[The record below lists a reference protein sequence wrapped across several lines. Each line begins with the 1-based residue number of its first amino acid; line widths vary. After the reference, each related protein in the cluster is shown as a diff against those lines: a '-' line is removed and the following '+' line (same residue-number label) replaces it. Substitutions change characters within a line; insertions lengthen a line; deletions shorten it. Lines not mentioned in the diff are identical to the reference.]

1 MTETESNAA
10 RVRSAHTDAR
20 RVSSTWLLGALVPLA
35 SPGVAL
41 AQETAP
47 APEEHQATEH
57 QATVEEI
64 VVTAR
69 RFEES
74 LQSTPVAVSAFTG
87 AGLEQ
92 AGAFSLVDAAAA
104 VPNLTMSSTGSGAG
118 GTSNTQAFLRGVGQ
132 TDFLI
137 TTDPGVAIYIDGV
150 YYARTT
156 GSAFDVIDL
165 ERIEVLRGPQGTLFG
180 KNAVG
185 GAISL
190 ISRPPSDR
198 TGGSLQL
205 TTGSFNRADI
215 RASVDLPLSDTV
227 RTRISGVWRNRD
239 GFARR
244 TVDGGDL
251 SDQNQLGG
259 RFYLDWAPSD
269 RVSFSFIADGTRER
283 GGSAQSALMSFNP
296 NVGLARLW
304 RNLVQIPQGL
314 SLPIVNAATPF
325 VSSATG
331 PNVSNLDLWGT
342 SLTGKFE
349 VSDNIEIK
357 SITAY
362 RKLKAEF
369 ARDGDNSPSSYVE
382 THNRVNQD
390 QFSQELQLIGGGPD
404 SKFRWVVGGY
414 YFNEGA
420 IDRNDVRLASG
431 LYRALEALPGPVV
444 PLSPAPCPVACAG
457 GPGNPINIG
466 FDLDFDIYNRIR
478 TRSYAA
484 FGQASYAITDALR
497 ASVGLRYTKEDKSYF
512 LDHRRVNSGA
522 PIIVPTLV
530 KRSDDDISPR
540 FGLDYRA
547 SEAVFLYASAAKGFK
562 SGGFN
567 GRPTTIGAVQSFGP
581 ETLWSYEIGAK
592 TDLLNRRL
600 RFNIA
605 GFFSEY
611 KDIQLSSVRADSTG
625 NLILVT
631 ENAGRAETKGVEIEL
646 TAIPTTGLNFTAS
659 LGYLDARYTSL
670 NPGAT
675 ITLATSF
682 VKAPEWTAGAALSYT
697 FELSP
702 GAGDLMLRGDWTYR
716 SHYFNEPTNST
727 IIDQDGFSLFNAR
740 IAWTSP
746 AERFEVALFGTNLTD
761 KRYIASGLSSATSFG
776 LEEANFGRPRE
787 WGASLKYS
795 F

>member
-1 MTETESNAA
+1 MKDTGAQRSIWADSNLEAGLRRASSKCLLAALLSSCMTGAAFAQPTTESASEAA
-10 RVRSAHTDAR
+10 
-20 RVSSTWLLGALVPLA
+20 
-35 SPGVAL
+35 
-41 AQETAP
+41 Q
-47 APEEHQATEH
+47 
-57 QATVEEI
+57 VEEI

-69 RFEES
+69 RYEED

-92 AGAFSLVDAAAA
+92 AGVSSLVDAAAA
-104 VPNLTMSSTGSGAG
+104 VPNLTMSTSSSGSG
-118 GTSNTQAFLRGVGQ
+118 GTSNTQTFLRGVGQ

-165 ERIEVLRGPQGTLFG
+165 ERVEVLRGPQGTLFG

-190 ISRPPSDR
+190 ISRPPADAF
-198 TGGSLQL
+198 GGSLQL
-205 TTGSFNRADI
+205 TTGRFNRADV
-215 RASVDLPLSDTV
+215 RASVDLPLSDTL
-227 RTRISGVWRNRD
+227 RSRISGVWRNRD
-239 GFARR
+239 GFGRR
-244 TVDGGDL
+244 IVDGDDMG
-251 SDQNQLGG
+251 DQNQLGG
-259 RFYLDWAPSD
+259 RFYLDWTPSD
-269 RVSFSFIADGTRER
+269 KVSFSFIADGTRER
-283 GGSAQSALMSFNP
+283 GGSAQATLMSFNR

-304 RNLVQIPQGL
+304 NGLVAAPQGL

-325 VSSATG
+325 VNSGTG

-342 SLTGKFE
+342 SLTGNWE
-349 VSDNIEIK
+349 LADNLSLK

-404 SKFRWVVGGY
+404 SSFRWVLGGY

-420 IDRNDVRLASG
+420 IDRNDVRLAGG
-431 LYRALEALPGPVV
+431 LFRALEALPGPVV
-444 PLSPAPCPVACAG
+444 QLSPAPCPVACAG
-457 GPGNPINIG
+457 GRGNPINAG
-466 FDLDFDIYNRIR
+466 FDLDFNIFNRIR
-478 TRSYAA
+478 TKSYAA
-484 FGQASYAITDALR
+484 FGQASYAITDAFS

-512 LDHRRVNSGA
+512 LDHRRINSGV

-530 KRSDDDISPR
+530 QRSDNDTSPR
-540 FGLDYRA
+540 FGLEYRA
-547 SEAVFLYASAAKGFK
+547 SEAVFLYTSASKGFK

-567 GRPTTIGAVQSFGP
+567 GRPTVNAAVQSFGP
-581 ETLWSYEIGAK
+581 ETLWSYEIGMK
-592 TDLLNRRL
+592 TDLLDRRL
-600 RFNIA
+600 RFNVA
-605 GFFSEY
+605 GFFSQY
-611 KDIQLSSVRADSTG
+611 KDIQLSSVRADPTG

-646 TAIPTTGLNFTAS
+646 TAVPTRGLNFTAS
-659 LGYLDARYTSL
+659 LGYLDAQYTKL

-675 ITLATSF
+675 VTLDTEF
-682 VKAPEWTAGAALSYT
+682 VKAPEWTTSAALSYT

-702 GAGDLMLRGDWTYR
+702 GMGDLSLRGDLTYR
-716 SHYFNEPTNST
+716 SDYFNEPTNST
-727 IIDQDGFSLFNAR
+727 VIDQDGFGLFNAR
-740 IAWTSP
+740 IAWTDP
-746 AERFEVALFGTNLTD
+746 GERFEVALFGTNLTD
-761 KRYIASGLSSATSFG
+761 KRYIVSGLSSATSFG

-787 WGASLKYS
+787 WGLSAKYT

>member
-1 MTETESNAA
+1 MTRMERAFSPS
-10 RVRSAHTDAR
+10 RVRRLAISASQLSLA
-20 RVSSTWLLGALVPLA
+20 LLLA
-35 SPGVAL
+35 QPAL
-41 AQETAP
+41 AQSETAEAGTRAEPEP
-47 APEEHQATEH
+47 AG
-57 QATVEEI
+57 VEEI

-69 RFEES
+69 RYEEN
-74 LQSTPVAVSAFTG
+74 LQSTPLAVSAFSG

-92 AGAFSLVDAAAA
+92 AGVTSLVDVAAA

-118 GTSNTQAFLRGVGQ
+118 GSSNTQTFLRGVGQ

-165 ERIEVLRGPQGTLFG
+165 ERVEVLRGPQGTLFG

-190 ISRPPSDR
+190 ISRPPSDQF
-198 TGGSLQL
+198 GGSLQL
-205 TTGSFNRADI
+205 TTGRFNRADI
-215 RASVDLPLSDTV
+215 RASLDVPMSETL
-227 RTRISGVWRNRD
+227 RARISGVWRNRD
-239 GFARR
+239 GFAKRL
-244 TVDGGDL
+244 TDGTDL
-251 SDQNQLGG
+251 GDQNQLGG
-259 RFYLDWAPSD
+259 RLHLDWTPSD
-269 RVSFSFIADGTRER
+269 RLSFSLIADGTRER

-304 RNLVQIPQGL
+304 SNLVQIPQGL

-331 PNVSNLDLWGT
+331 PNVSNLDLWGV
-342 SLTGKFE
+342 SLTSKFE
-349 VSDNIEIK
+349 VSDDIEIK

-362 RKLKAEF
+362 RELKAEF

-390 QFSQELQLIGGGPD
+390 QFSQELQILGGGPD
-404 SKFRWVVGGY
+404 SRFRWVLGGY

-420 IDRNDVRLASG
+420 IDRNDVRLAGG
-431 LYRALEALPGPVV
+431 LFRALEALPGPVV
-444 PLSPAPCPVACAG
+444 PLSPAPCPTACAG
-457 GPGNPINIG
+457 GAGNPINIG
-466 FDLDFDIYNRIR
+466 FDLDFDIFNRIR
-478 TRSYAA
+478 TKSYAA
-484 FGQASYAITDALR
+484 FGQASYNITDALR

-512 LDHRRVNSGA
+512 LDHRRINAGV

-530 KRSDDDISPR
+530 SRSDDDVSPR
-540 FGLDYRA
+540 FGLDFQA
-547 SEAVFLYASAAKGFK
+547 SDAVFLYASASKGFK

-567 GRPTTIGAVQSFGP
+567 GRPTTVAAVQSFGP

-592 TDLLNRRL
+592 TNLLDRRL

-605 GFFSEY
+605 GFFSKY
-611 KDIQLSSVRADSTG
+611 KDIQLTSVRADSTG

-631 ENAGRAETKGVEIEL
+631 ENAGRAETRGVEIEL
-646 TAIPTTGLNFTAS
+646 TAIPARGLNVTAS
-659 LGYLDARYTSL
+659 LGYLDAKYTSL

-675 ITLATSF
+675 ITLNTKF
-682 VKAPEWTAGAALSYT
+682 VKAPEWTTGASLSYT

-702 GAGDLMLRGDWTYR
+702 EAGDLTLRGDWTMR
-716 SHYFNEPTNST
+716 SDYFNEPTNST

-746 AERFEVALFGTNLTD
+746 GERFEIALFGTNLTD
-761 KRYIASGLSSATSFG
+761 KRYIVSGLSSATSFG

-787 WGASLKYS
+787 WGLSARYK

>member
-1 MTETESNAA
+1 MASKWLVAA
-10 RVRSAHTDAR
+10 LLSSAACGTAF
-20 RVSSTWLLGALVPLA
+20 
-35 SPGVAL
+35 
-41 AQETAP
+41 AQAAP
-47 APEEHQATEH
+47 AGDEAEQAAEGT
-57 QATVEEI
+57 TVGDI

-69 RFEES
+69 RYEES
-74 LQSTPVAVSAFTG
+74 LQSTPIAVSAFTG
-87 AGLEQ
+87 EGLEQ
-92 AGAFSLVDAAAA
+92 AGVSSLVDAAAA

-118 GTSNTQAFLRGVGQ
+118 GTSNTQIFMRGVGQ

-190 ISRPPSDR
+190 ISRPPSDQA
-198 TGGSLQL
+198 GGSLQL
-205 TTGSFNRADI
+205 TTGRFNRADI
-215 RASVDLPLSDTV
+215 RASVDLPLSDTL
-227 RTRISGVWRNRD
+227 RSRISGVWRNRD
-239 GFARR
+239 GFAKR
-244 TVDGGDL
+244 TFDGGQL

-259 RFYLDWAPSD
+259 RFYLDWTPSD

-283 GGSAQSALMSFNP
+283 GGSAQSALLSFNP

-304 RNLVQIPQGL
+304 NALVAAPQGL

-349 VSDNIEIK
+349 IADDIEIK

-369 ARDGDNSPSSYVE
+369 ARDADNSPSSYVE

-390 QFSQELQLIGGGPD
+390 QFSQELQLLGGGPG
-404 SKFRWVVGGY
+404 SSFRWVLGGY

-420 IDRNDVRLASG
+420 IDRNDVRLAGG
-431 LYRALEALPGPVV
+431 LFRALEALPGRVV
-444 PLSPAPCPVACAG
+444 QLSPAPCPTACAG
-457 GPGNPINIG
+457 GAGNPINIG
-466 FDLDFDIYNRIR
+466 FDLDFNIFNRIR
-478 TRSYAA
+478 TESYAA
-484 FGQASYAITDALR
+484 FGQASYAITDALS
-497 ASVGLRYTKEDKSYF
+497 ASVGLRYTKEDKTYF
-512 LDHRRVNSGA
+512 LDHRRVNAGV
-522 PIIVPTLV
+522 PIIVPTTV

-540 FGLDYRA
+540 FGLDFRA
-547 SEAVFLYASAAKGFK
+547 SEAVFLYASASKGFK

-592 TDLLNRRL
+592 TDLLDRRL
-600 RFNIA
+600 RLNMA
-605 GFFSEY
+605 GFFSKY

-625 NLILVT
+625 NLVLIT

-646 TAIPTTGLNFTAS
+646 TAVPARGLNFTAS
-659 LGYLDARYTSL
+659 LGYLDAKYTEL

-675 ITLATSF
+675 ITLATKF
-682 VKAPEWTAGAALSYT
+682 VKAPKWTTGAALSYT

-702 GAGDLMLRGDWTYR
+702 GVGDLMLRGDWALR
-716 SHYFNEPTNST
+716 SHYFNDPTNST
-727 IIDQDGFSLFNAR
+727 TIAQGAFSLFNAR

-746 AERFEVALFGTNLTD
+746 NEQIEVALFGTNLTD
-761 KRYIASGLSSATSFG
+761 KRYFASGLSSATSFG

-787 WGASLKYS
+787 WGLSAKYN

>member
-1 MTETESNAA
+1 MIVAMDTRGRRQNTASKWLVTALLSSAA
-10 RVRSAHTDAR
+10 CGTAF
-20 RVSSTWLLGALVPLA
+20 
-35 SPGVAL
+35 
-41 AQETAP
+41 AQDAP
-47 APEEHQATEH
+47 AGDEAEQATDG
-57 QATVEEI
+57 TKVEEI

-69 RFEES
+69 RYEES
-74 LQSTPVAVSAFTG
+74 LQSTPIAVSAFTG

-92 AGAFSLVDAAAA
+92 AGVSSLVDAAAA

-165 ERIEVLRGPQGTLFG
+165 ERVEVLRGPQGTLFG

-190 ISRPPSDR
+190 ISRPPADQF
-198 TGGSLQL
+198 GGSLQL
-205 TTGSFNRADI
+205 TTGRFNRADI
-215 RASVDLPLSDTV
+215 RASVDLPLSDTL

-239 GFARR
+239 GFAKRA
-244 TVDGGDL
+244 VDGSDL

-259 RFYLDWAPSD
+259 RLYLDWAPSD

-283 GGSAQSALMSFNP
+283 GGSAQSALLSFNP
-296 NVGLARLW
+296 NVGLAALW

-342 SLTGKFE
+342 SLTSKFE

-390 QFSQELQLIGGGPD
+390 QFSQELQLLGGGPD
-404 SKFRWVVGGY
+404 SSFRWVLGGY

-420 IDRNDVRLASG
+420 IDRNDVRLAGG
-431 LYRALEALPGPVV
+431 LFRALEALPGPVV
-444 PLSPAPCPVACAG
+444 RLSPAPCPTACAG
-457 GPGNPINIG
+457 GAGNPINIG
-466 FDLDFDIYNRIR
+466 FDLDFNIFNRIR
-478 TRSYAA
+478 TKSYAA
-484 FGQASYAITDALR
+484 FGQASYNITDALS

-530 KRSDDDISPR
+530 QRSDDDISPR

-547 SEAVFLYASAAKGFK
+547 SDAVFLYASASKGFK

-581 ETLWSYEIGAK
+581 ESLWSYEVGAK
-592 TDLLNRRL
+592 TDLLDRRL

-605 GFFSEY
+605 GFFSKY

-625 NLILVT
+625 NLVLVT

-646 TAIPTTGLNFTAS
+646 TAIPTRGLNFTAS
-659 LGYLDARYTSL
+659 LGYLDAQYTSL

-675 ITLATSF
+675 ITLDTKF
-682 VKAPEWTAGAALSYT
+682 VKAPEWTTSVALSYT

-702 GAGDLMLRGDWTYR
+702 GAGDLTLRGDWTLR
-716 SHYFNEPTNST
+716 SDYFNEPTNST
-727 IIDQDGFSLFNAR
+727 VIDQDGFSLFNAR

-746 AERFEVALFGTNLTD
+746 QKQIEVALFGTNLTD
-761 KRYIASGLSSATSFG
+761 ERYIASGLSSATSFG

-787 WGASLKYS
+787 WGLSAKYN